1 MDEHDQ
7 KLLTLLTRN
16 ARMPTAELARRV
28 GLSRTTV
35 QARIERLENSGA
47 IKGYTLRLGDPAR
60 RELIRATVLMAV
72 EPRATAAIVARLKG
86 IEEVERLHTT
96 SGRWDMIALVAAR
109 STADLDA
116 VLDQIGDIEGVKDS
130 ETLITLA
137 TRLDRRR

>member
-1 MDEHDQ
+1 MDEHDHR
-7 KLLTLLTRN
+7 LLTLLTQN

-35 QARIERLENSGA
+35 QARIERLENAGA

-137 TRLDRRR
+137 TKLDRRR

>member
-1 MDEHDQ
+1 MDEHDH
-7 KLLTLLTRN
+7 KLLTLLSRN

-35 QARIERLENSGA
+35 QSRIERLEAAGV
-47 IKGYTLRLGDPAR
+47 IEGYTLRLGDPAR
-60 RELIRATVLMAV
+60 RDMIRAIVLMAV
-72 EPRATAAIVARLKG
+72 EPRATAAIVTRLKG
-86 IEEVERLHTT
+86 IEQVERLHTT
-96 SGRWDMIALVAAR
+96 SGRWDMVALVAVR
-109 STADLDA
+109 STADLDG

>member
-1 MDEHDQ
+1 MDEQDHR
-7 KLLTLLTRN
+7 LLTLLTQN

-35 QARIERLENSGA
+35 QARIERLETSGA

-60 RELIRATVLMAV
+60 RQLIRATVLMAV
-72 EPRATAAIVARLKG
+72 EPRSTAAVIARLKRV
-86 IEEVERLHTT
+86 EEIERLHTT

-109 STADLDA
+109 STAELDG
-116 VLDQIGDIEGVKDS
+116 VLDQIGDVDGVRDS
-130 ETLITLA
+130 ETLVTLA

>member
-1 MDEHDQ
+1 MDEQDHR
-7 KLLTLLTRN
+7 LLTLLTQN

-35 QARIERLENSGA
+35 QARIERLETSGA

-60 RELIRATVLMAV
+60 REMIRATVLMAV
-72 EPRATAAIVARLKG
+72 EPRATAPVVTRLKR
-86 IEEVERLHTT
+86 IEEIERLHTT

-109 STADLDA
+109 STADLDG
-116 VLDQIGDIEGVKDS
+116 VLDQIGDIEGVRDS